1 MSAWIESE
9 DGIWEHH
16 KTVKLCGL
24 LGIKPVTAVGHLTS
38 LWHFVLRNA
47 WRDADLSPWGDS
59 GIEMA
64 CRWEGE
70 AGKMVKALRE
80 CGRDGGPGFLE
91 GSTVHGWLERAGK
104 LVQDRFYNEKRRQD
118 AAQKNTDAVKRRKA
132 DATLP
137 YPTQPNHTKPKTSS
151 PANAGGKRD
160 LFEQW
165 WEIYP
170 TGARGKVGKE
180 AARKAWKR
188 LDPSLQMQSMLIN
201 SLKAQMSC
209 DQWTREGG
217 RFIPNPANWLDQGR
231 WTDEVAKAPTQ
242 KQKTKTCES
251 EQCPT
256 LPLRP
261 AGMKYPRDCDRCEA
275 AARAS

>member
-24 LGIKPVTAVGHLTS
+24 LGIKLVAAVGHLTS

-47 WRDADLSPWGDS
+47 WRDADLSPWGDA

-118 AAQKNTDAVKRRKA
+118 VAQKNTDAVKRRKS
-132 DATLP
+132 DATN
-137 YPTQPNHTKPKTSS
+137 PTQPNPTIPNQRHHRQLPLAGIMMALS
-151 PANAGGKRD
+151 NGGK
-160 LFEQW
+160 
-165 WEIYP
+165 P
-170 TGARGKVGKE
+170 TPRRSPRKRRERRGRNSARAHRCSRCCLMRSRRNAPATSGRRTMGASSRTPRRGSIK
-180 AARKAWKR
+180 AAGRMRSKSKPPRPRR
-188 LDPSLQMQSMLIN
+188 LP
-201 SLKAQMSC
+201 
-209 DQWTREGG
+209 
-217 RFIPNPANWLDQGR
+217 
-231 WTDEVAKAPTQ
+231 
-242 KQKTKTCES
+242 
-251 EQCPT
+251 
-256 LPLRP
+256 RP
-261 AGMKYPRDCDRCEA
+261 ASPRS
-275 AARAS
+275 ARYSMADSVPKA

>member
-24 LGIKPVTAVGHLTS
+24 LGIKLVAAVGHLTS

-47 WRDADLSPWGDS
+47 WRDADLSPWGDA

-118 AAQKNTDAVKRRKA
+118 VAQKNTDAVKRRKS
-132 DATLP
+132 DATQP
-137 YPTQPNHTKPKTSS
+137 NPTQPNHTKPKTSS
-151 PANAGGKRD
+151 PATAGGNHD
-160 LFEQW
+160 GFEQW
-165 WEIYP
+165 WETYP
-170 TGARGKVGKE
+170 KKVAKE
-180 AARKAWKR
+180 AARKAWKKLGPR
-188 LDPSLQMQSMLIN
+188 PQMQSMLLN
-201 SLKAQMSC
+201 AVKAQCSC
-209 DQWTREGG
+209 DQWTKDDG
-217 RFIPNPANWLDQGR
+217 RFIPNPTTWLNQGR
-231 WTDEVAKAPTQ
+231 WTDEVKVKAPEAAAPA
-242 KQKTKTCES
+242 KTCES
-251 EQCPT
+251 EKCPIFT
-256 LPLRP
+256 GGVRP
-261 AGMKYPRDCDRCEA
+261 KGMTFPKDCDRCEA
-275 AARAS
+275 ATRA